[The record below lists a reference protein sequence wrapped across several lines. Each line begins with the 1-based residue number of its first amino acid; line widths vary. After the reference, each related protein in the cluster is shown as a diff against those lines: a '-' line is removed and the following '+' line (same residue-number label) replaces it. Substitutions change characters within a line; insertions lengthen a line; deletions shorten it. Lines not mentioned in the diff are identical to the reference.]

1 MRLLEKNKKKQDLL
15 LKQNW
20 LLKRLKEK
28 DLLKSIVKKWKG
40 ELKLKDL
47 SKKDSVL
54 NMSKGKSK
62 SELKEKG
69 DLKNTESSKKR
80 ERPKGKP
87 ESKLRDL
94 STKKEL
100 NSKDSSEKRSL
111 KNTDLSRREL
121 KLKEK
126 LSLRP

>member
-1 MRLLEKNKKKQDLL
+1 ML

-47 SKKDSVL
+47 SKKDFVL
-54 NMSKGKSK
+54 NMSKDKSK

-69 DLKNTESSKKR
+69 DLRNIELSKKR
-80 ERPKGKP
+80 ERLKGKQ

-100 NSKDSSEKRSL
+100 NSKDLSEKRSL

-126 LSLRP
+126 LNLRL